1 MEGITDRT
9 GTEVVPSLVK
19 PERERLGNR
28 LLCVTVSLPRP
39 FQFLPLDSRLN
50 TRFDPHFVPNIIEV
64 RKRRGGERR
73 IEKIIPL
80 PFLLS
85 TSPPIILTVLNVRL
99 IDTIVTKLIVE

>member
-50 TRFDPHFVPNIIEV
+50 TRFDPNIIEV